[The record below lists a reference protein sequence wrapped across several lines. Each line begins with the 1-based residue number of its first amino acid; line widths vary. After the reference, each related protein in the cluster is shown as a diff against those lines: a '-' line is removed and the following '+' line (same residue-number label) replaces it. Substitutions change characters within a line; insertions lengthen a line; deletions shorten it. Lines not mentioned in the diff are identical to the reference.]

1 MKAVLISFITVLFC
15 FTLSSYEVRTPKQEV
30 TFQEVPDSIMN
41 WINKEISKSKKTQI
55 TEYSIDNIFK
65 TDSVRI
71 VGYIKGYNK
80 NLGFSSG
87 IIYHENILTR
97 EDFPTTIKVHEDGR
111 FEADLEAIHPFMS
124 YLSLNNY
131 IVRYYTEP

>member
-1 MKAVLISFITVLFC
+1 MKAVLISFITILFC

-80 NLGFSSG
+80 N
-87 IIYHENILTR
+87 
-97 EDFPTTIKVHEDGR
+97 
-111 FEADLEAIHPFMS
+111 
-124 YLSLNNY
+124 
-131 IVRYYTEP
+131 